1 MQRYWFDKHGKT
13 TDIGKEKYICIDMRS
28 EHSYSMSIVNK
39 RGELK
44 GIVTGD
50 FTRVSAMFQRYT
62 SVSLSLPDTSKF
74 FNAYLEPCDGG
85 GFYKQEGLSLF
96 AKEGGT
102 WKPAREK
109 VRPTLYYYD
118 SDGCPC
124 DIGDAVEQY
133 AITASGERYVLDK
146 EGCILRQ
153 CPLELPNKRNFYTR
167 EMQPTTAAYA
177 LFRVIGDADTGMA
190 AVYIR
195 SMSNWVRHSTVPAF
209 HLKQEVLTA
218 GLSERKTSY
227 RDEKG
232 EPCDA
237 EVAVYSVI
245 TKIPGILLHLYEGET
260 LVKTGTPRDIQEYFD
275 RVRLVKMVVSKP
287 ESPKPTPATSELKP
301 DLKAYY
307 TVDMVWDLCKDT
319 THIRRSKLAAA
330 LVIMCSRN
338 RKQKNGPIFDTL
350 LHDNLWQPIYIVDL
364 NYSETEFRVDLDRMY
379 VVRSLAE
386 AQHINSNITQ
396 LPAPFRWANNPADL
410 VWNPTIKLAPITQHQ
425 MEHVCM
431 DNISRLPKEL
441 QSVEPAVLMLQ
452 IKQEIEK
459 GTRIA
464 ACDVRYALPMY
475 SAEHDSISMV
485 LPVHVPL
492 LYGNSLVACAVLCKT
507 ELGYRLCTLITTEMA
522 RTSISTIIDISS
534 TWLKEEE

>member
-1 MQRYWFDKHGKT
+1 MQRYWFDKHGKST
-13 TDIGKEKYICIDMRS
+13 NETKERYICIDVRS
-28 EHSYSMSIVNK
+28 EYSYSMSTVNK

-44 GIVTGD
+44 GVITGD

-62 SVSLSLPDTSKF
+62 GVALVMPDASKF

-109 VRPTLYYYD
+109 VRPALYYYD
-118 SDGCPC
+118 GDGCPC

-133 AITASGERYVLDK
+133 AITATGDRYALDK
-146 EGCILRQ
+146 EGCILRP
-153 CPLELPNKRNFYTR
+153 CPLELPNKRNFYTK
-167 EMQPTTAAYA
+167 EMEPTTAAYA

-218 GLSERKTSY
+218 GLSERKASY
-227 RDEKG
+227 RDEAG

-237 EVAVYSVI
+237 DVAVYSVI
-245 TKIPGILLHLYEGET
+245 TKIPGILLHLYKGET
-260 LVKTGTPRDIQEYFD
+260 LIKTGTPRDLQEYFD
-275 RVRLVKMVVSKP
+275 RVRLVEKVVRQP
-287 ESPKPTPATSELKP
+287 EQQVPAKQPEP
-301 DLKAYY
+301 KAYY
-307 TVDMVWDLCKDT
+307 TTDLVWDLCKDT
-319 THIRRSKLAAA
+319 THIRKNKLAAA
-330 LVIMCSRN
+330 LVIMASRN

-350 LHDNLWQPIYIVDL
+350 LHDSLWQPIYIIDL
-364 NYSETEFRVDLDRMY
+364 DYNETDFRVDLDRMY
-379 VVRSLAE
+379 MVRSLAE
-386 AQHINSNITQ
+386 AQRINGDIAQ
-396 LPAPFRWANNPADL
+396 LPLPFRWANNPADL

-431 DNISRLPKEL
+431 DNIARLPKEL
-441 QSVEPAVLMLQ
+441 QAVEPSVLMLQ

-485 LPVHVPL
+485 LPVRVPL

-507 ELGYRLCTLITTEMA
+507 ELGYRLCTLITPEMA
-522 RTSISTIIDISS
+522 RTSTATIIDISN